1 MSDPCILHRLCYNVV
16 EVAMN
21 WKHEGSFPSGI
32 TIWTLAGQTDKYSE
46 VSIHTF
52 GGGEGYTLT
61 LGMHQ
66 ASRFKTLEDAQAC
79 AAAILDGQPMP
90 SKKHA

>member
-1 MSDPCILHRLCYNVV
+1 
-16 EVAMN
+16 MN
-21 WKHEGSFPSGI
+21 WKHEGSFASGI
-32 TIWTLAGQTDKYSE
+32 TIWSLAETTDKYSE
-46 VSIHTF
+46 VTIHTF

-79 AAAILDGQPMP
+79 AADILTDQPKT
-90 SKKHA
+90 SKKHG

>member
-1 MSDPCILHRLCYNVV
+1 
-16 EVAMN
+16 MN

-32 TIWTLAGQTDKYSE
+32 TIWTLAEQTDKYSE

-66 ASRFKTLEDAQAC
+66 ASRFKTLEDAQSC

-90 SKKHA
+90 SKKNG

>member
-1 MSDPCILHRLCYNVV
+1 MS
-16 EVAMN
+16 
-21 WKHEGSFPSGI
+21 WKHEGSFASGI
-32 TIWTLAGQTDKYSE
+32 TIWTLEEQTDKYSE

-52 GGGEGYTLT
+52 GGNEGYTLT

-79 AAAILDGQPMP
+79 ASAILNAQPKTR
-90 SKKHA
+90 KKHA

>member
-1 MSDPCILHRLCYNVV
+1 
-16 EVAMN
+16 MN

-32 TIWTLAGQTDKYSE
+32 TIWTLAEQTDKYSE